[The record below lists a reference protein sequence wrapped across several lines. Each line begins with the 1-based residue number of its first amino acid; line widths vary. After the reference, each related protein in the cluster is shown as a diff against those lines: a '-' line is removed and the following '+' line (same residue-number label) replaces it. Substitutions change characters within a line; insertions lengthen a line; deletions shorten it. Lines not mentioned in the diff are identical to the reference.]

1 MKLRRT
7 SILAA
12 APIPFDKSYVSS
24 PQPTPSAGDV
34 LLRICNVLSSHLY
47 CLAHKSPG
55 KRLPQENEQTPPA
68 SSSLAAPTPYA
79 GEASQRMRE
88 FSLSSVSL
96 VVKHTV
102 WPSVDG
108 RNAEQDL
115 VRAERVSPILR
126 LARCGGSGC
135 LPTRG
140 GWSLFMSEQ
149 SCSVCA

>member
-1 MKLRRT
+1 MRATTLSR
-7 SILAA
+7 
-12 APIPFDKSYVSS
+12 VSS
-24 PQPTPSAGDV
+24 PPTPSAGDA
-34 LLRICNVLSSHLY
+34 LLRFYNVPIRLSSHLY
-47 CLAHKSPG
+47 CLAHKSPS
-55 KRLPQENEQTPPA
+55 RCLPQENEQTPPA
-68 SSSLAAPTPYA
+68 PSSLVAPTPYA
-79 GEASQRMRE
+79 GEASHRMRE

-115 VRAERVSPILR
+115 ARAERVNPILR
-126 LARCGGSGC
+126 PARCGGSGC